1 MRSQWWQNLLH
12 KVTFLWQAQ
21 WLVTE
26 INPQNET
33 YNYSIVIEHKW
44 FKIQFHSHQEICRN
58 INLLLIRC
66 GKKVHFAACMGT
78 ITCVC
83 DVSLGHRDPVS
94 TLYNDSGS
102 INPLQELQIIEE
114 MKVAGSHHR
123 DKDCLFCWLVSCV
136 WHACLC
142 KWESRR
148 ICIGFQKCERA
159 GTSGSRVLL
168 SSSLPVC
175 TFWGLMNT
183 QVVLALQ
190 SDRSLCHFPL
200 RTARLAS
207 APVASPV
214 LQIKWEGHDG
224 GAERLSRWIIDA
236 LTSVESI
243 YPVAHFEWNC
253 VHDQQQQ
260 GGNKCSPNFIYLIFL
275 KKFLLCT
282 HQTAQR
288 FVRRP

>member
-1 MRSQWWQNLLH
+1 MHRLIWVIYSGVGLHCSRRVCVWFTKKNHIVKVVNFVLDYSDLHCRYSGGVMHLKKVGNAFLLMRSQWWQNLLH

-44 FKIQFHSHQEICRN
+44 FKIQFHSRQEICRN

-114 MKVAGSHHR
+114 MK
-123 DKDCLFCWLVSCV
+123 
-136 WHACLC
+136 
-142 KWESRR
+142 
-148 ICIGFQKCERA
+148 
-159 GTSGSRVLL
+159 
-168 SSSLPVC
+168 
-175 TFWGLMNT
+175 
-183 QVVLALQ
+183 
-190 SDRSLCHFPL
+190 
-200 RTARLAS
+200 
-207 APVASPV
+207 
-214 LQIKWEGHDG
+214 
-224 GAERLSRWIIDA
+224 
-236 LTSVESI
+236 
-243 YPVAHFEWNC
+243 
-253 VHDQQQQ
+253 
-260 GGNKCSPNFIYLIFL
+260 
-275 KKFLLCT
+275 
-282 HQTAQR
+282 
-288 FVRRP
+288 